1 MFIKPHPFIEKVEQK
16 EEISFSVFRL
26 DNVKKT
32 DTPKDKFEMV
42 YVNSIYPTTEF
53 NEVIYKTKGGFY
65 LLYKTTG
72 TTGYYSL
79 EVYFLSNQIGP
90 IQIFLNSIL
99 KKNDTTII

>member
-16 EEISFSVFRL
+16 EETSFSVFRL
-26 DNVKKT
+26 DRVKKT
-32 DTPKDKFEMV
+32 ETPKDKFEMV
-42 YVNSIYPTTEF
+42 YVNSIYPTPEF
-53 NEVIYKTKGGFY
+53 SEVIYKTKGGFY

-79 EVYFLSNQIGP
+79 EVYFLPNQIGP

>member
-1 MFIKPHPFIEKVEQK
+1 MFIKPHSFIEKVEQK

-26 DNVKKT
+26 DSVKKT

-42 YVNSIYPTTEF
+42 YVNSIYPTPEF

-79 EVYFLSNQIGP
+79 EVYFLPNQIGP

>member
-1 MFIKPHPFIEKVEQK
+1 MFIKPHPFIKKVEQN
-16 EEISFSVFRL
+16 ENISLSVFRL
-26 DNVKKT
+26 NKVKKI

-42 YVNSIYPTTEF
+42 YVNSQYPSSEF
-53 NEVIYKTKGGFY
+53 NEAIYKTKGGFY

-79 EVYFLSNQIGP
+79 EVYFLANQMGA

-99 KKNDTTII
+99 KKNDTTNI